1 MNPLASVQPDK
12 GTHPLSLCPI
22 SLSLPPS
29 LPPSL
34 TQTQLIRMEGAERQS
49 RVAGGRVVMYSS
61 GQTRDLERYILQRRD

>member
-22 SLSLPPS
+22 SLS

-61 GQTRDLERYILQRRD
+61 GQTRNLERYILQRRD